1 MCCLH
6 LSTDF
11 KYVHFCRYSENNR
24 EVLHKSTFSDMKFG
38 RLWLS
43 FDFFFSIKM
52 SLQNLLLTSL
62 PPVSRVCYPNHLSP
76 TVSELWER
84 NAGLLWNIRR
94 HIKSGLTV
102 KTLHFVLFI
111 VALFNSSTPLRGASE
126 KPTAESELFD
136 SRDDCTVLFQ
146 KIHLYIFQG
155 IKFL

>member
-1 MCCLH
+1 MCCLAMH

-11 KYVHFCRYSENNR
+11 KYVHFCSYSENNR
-24 EVLHKSTFSDMKFG
+24 EVLHRSTFSDMKFS

-43 FDFFFSIKM
+43 INFFFSIKM

-62 PPVSRVCYPNHLSP
+62 PPVSRVCYPNNLSP

-84 NAGLLWNIRR
+84 NVGLLWNIRR

-111 VALFNSSTPLRGASE
+111 VAFFNSSTLERGASE
-126 KPTAESELFD
+126 KPLFD
-136 SRDDCTVLFQ
+136 SRDNWTVLSQ
-146 KIHLYIFQG
+146 KIHLYIF
-155 IKFL
+155 